1 MIDTTSLKQLVGLG
15 KTLRVL
21 YVEDHPESRKSTLFL
36 LENFFDLVTV
46 AVDGMDGL
54 EKFQEGQYDLI
65 ISDIN
70 MPNMNGIEM
79 LTKIK
84 KLDNQIPCILL
95 SAHNDI
101 SYFLDAIELSV
112 DGYIVKPVGFKQLI
126 NTLNKTLYKIKLEQ
140 ENREY
145 KKNLLNQIKIQQETI
160 ISQGKFAAMGEMLQM
175 IAHQWRQPL
184 NVINL
189 NVMTIKMMVDQ
200 KKIKKQKFDD
210 IVEHISD
217 TVAHMSQTIE
227 DFRDFLTI
235 NNKSSEIPIIDLAY
249 KPMHL
254 IEAQMDVMGISF
266 KFQSNVDKDKKIFID
281 SSKFFQIMLNLYKN
295 SIDEFKG
302 KDIEAP
308 FIKVGI
314 LDDDNKL
321 IITVE
326 DNAGGIPE
334 DIMSEIFNPYFSTKG
349 KNGTGIGLYMS
360 KKIIEDHIKGDI
372 KVENTQKGALYP

>member
-281 SSKFFQIMLNLYKN
+281 SSKFFSNNVKSL
-295 SIDEFKG
+295 
-302 KDIEAP
+302 
-308 FIKVGI
+308 
-314 LDDDNKL
+314 
-321 IITVE
+321 
-326 DNAGGIPE
+326 
-334 DIMSEIFNPYFSTKG
+334 
-349 KNGTGIGLYMS
+349 
-360 KKIIEDHIKGDI
+360 
-372 KVENTQKGALYP
+372 QKFDR